1 MRFLMVYR
9 LGGPAV
15 EGYGRDRRVE
25 DLIDE
30 MARAG
35 VLLAADGFPPVS
47 AETRVRICGD
57 DFEVTDAPVA
67 RGASAPAGYAI
78 VQVGT
83 RDRAI
88 ELAKRFLAV
97 VGDATG
103 EVRLVPA

>member
-1 MRFLMVYR
+1 MQIDFDCAESKL
-9 LGGPAV
+9 
-15 EGYGRDRRVE
+15 EGYG
-25 DLIDE
+25 
-30 MARAG
+30 G
-35 VLLAADGFPPVS
+35 W
-47 AETRVRICGD
+47 VRSIRQRI
-57 DFEVTDAPVA
+57 APVPLVITA
-67 RGASAPAGYAI
+67 LPSWLNRREFGTLAEAAGYAI